1 MKVRQDRQEQAP
13 IIRTPEHR
21 LRVFLSSTL
30 KELAAEREAARQAV
44 VTLRLIPVM
53 FEAGARSHPSHE
65 LYRAYLSQSHLFIG
79 IYWQSYG
86 WVPEGEKIS
95 GLEDEFLLSADLPR
109 LIYIKDPKAE
119 REPALKDML
128 IRIKSEDTI
137 SYKYFSIAEE
147 LKELVEN
154 DLALLLTEHFE
165 MARADESAS
174 AELSDHPLSN
184 IPTPRNPLLGREK
197 ELALAQELLKREDV
211 GLVTLIGPGGT
222 GKSRLGLQIAL
233 NMLDHF
239 QAGVYLIRLT
249 QIRDPELVI
258 PTIAETLDIREAN
271 GGKQLIDTLRNN
283 LQGKQMLL
291 LIDNFEQV
299 VEAAPHIANLME
311 ACPSIKF
318 IITSRM
324 PLHVRSE
331 KELFVPPL
339 AMPELKQLPDLQ
351 NLLQYAAVSLFVQRA
366 RDLKP
371 DFNITSEN
379 ASAVAEICHRLDGL
393 PLAIEL
399 AAARIKLLTPQ
410 ELLARLK
417 YRFDILRGG
426 RDMPERQQTLR
437 SAIDWSYDLLEDS
450 AKAVFRRL
458 SIFVGGWTLEAAEA
472 VCALDPD
479 DRLQIID
486 SLEVL
491 IDNNLVTHSQ
501 DTDTLSR
508 FGMLD
513 TIHEYAYE
521 LLENSGELEQ
531 VRLGH
536 AQYYL
541 DFVMRIEPLIRSAER
556 IHWTMRL
563 NQEFD
568 NVRFIL
574 NWISFTGSHAEI
586 GQLITIQLGA
596 LWLTSGH
603 LTEGR
608 KWSSRLLE
616 HIDSSTPDSLRAG
629 MLWVSG
635 GLAWAQGEREYA
647 EANLDESVNL
657 ARKINDE
664 RLLANALLGRGLV
677 ADTVGDLESAKS
689 MYEES
694 YALHMKSKDL
704 WGATLALSWLG
715 VIAHLENN
723 AERATQLLDQAL
735 SMAREQGDP
744 WAMTGPLMTIGLRSI
759 LTNQLDTAY
768 STYLEAKTRALKLS
782 DKWNLSWVL
791 SGLGCITL
799 LQGQIDQARAYF
811 LDDLSLAREIDN
823 PGALVIALV
832 GAGAVIASRFK
843 NMSEARQQ
851 YQADLMMAAKFCGV
865 VKPIVTGTRPFLW
878 YAWGE
883 VYQRIVSNIR
893 SQVDE
898 AQWEKAIAQGRS
910 MLLPQAVALAIQ
922 ELKNPIMGT
931 VQ

>member
-1 MKVRQDRQEQAP
+1 MKVRHDRQEQAR

-44 VTLRLIPVM
+44 VNLRLIPVM

-65 LYRAYLSQSHLFIG
+65 LYRAYLSQSQLFIG

-95 GLEDEFLLSADLPR
+95 GLEDEFLLSADIPR
-109 LIYIKDPKAE
+109 LIYIKDAKAE
-119 REPALKDML
+119 REPALKNML
-128 IRIKSEDTI
+128 ARLKSEDTI
-137 SYKYFSIAEE
+137 SYKYFSTADE
-147 LKELVEN
+147 LKELIEN

-165 MARADESAS
+165 MVRASELPS
-174 AELSDHPLSN
+174 AELNRQPLSN

-222 GKSRLGLQIAL
+222 GKSRLGLQVAL

-239 QAGVYLIRLT
+239 QAGVYLVRLT
-249 QIRDPELVI
+249 PIRDPELVI

-299 VEAAPHIANLME
+299 VEAAPQIAELME
-311 ACPSIKF
+311 ACPSLKF

-351 NLLQYAAVSLFVQRA
+351 QLSQYPAVTLFIQRA

-371 DFNITSEN
+371 DFNITAEN
-379 ASAVAEICHRLDGL
+379 ASAVAEICYRLDGL

-417 YRFDILRGG
+417 YRFDILRAG

-437 SAIDWSYDLLEDS
+437 SAINWSYDLLDDS

-458 SIFVGGWTLEAAEA
+458 SVFVGGWTLEAAEA
-472 VCALDPD
+472 ICGLGGGNGSQV
-479 DRLQIID
+479 ID
-486 SLEVL
+486 AFEAL
-491 IDNNLVTHSQ
+491 IDNNLLTHTH
-501 DTDTLSR
+501 DTDTISR

-521 LLENSGELEQ
+521 LLEASGELEQ

-541 DFVMRIEPLIRSAER
+541 DFVQRVEPLIRSAER
-556 IHWTMRL
+556 VHWTMRF

-568 NVRFIL
+568 NIRYIL
-574 NWISFTGSHAEI
+574 EWNSSTGSHAEI

-616 HIDSSTPDSLRAG
+616 HIDHQPEPRF
-629 MLWVSG
+629 
-635 GLAWAQGEREYA
+635 AQGCYGFPGG
-647 EANLDESVNL
+647 S
-657 ARKINDE
+657 
-664 RLLANALLGRGLV
+664 LGHRV
-677 ADTVGDLESAKS
+677 SRNMPRPTW
-689 MYEES
+689 
-694 YALHMKSKDL
+694 MKVS
-704 WGATLALSWLG
+704 TL
-715 VIAHLENN
+715 
-723 AERATQLLDQAL
+723 
-735 SMAREQGDP
+735 
-744 WAMTGPLMTIGLRSI
+744 
-759 LTNQLDTAY
+759 
-768 STYLEAKTRALKLS
+768 
-782 DKWNLSWVL
+782 
-791 SGLGCITL
+791 
-799 LQGQIDQARAYF
+799 
-811 LDDLSLAREIDN
+811 
-823 PGALVIALV
+823 PG
-832 GAGAVIASRFK
+832 
-843 NMSEARQQ
+843 
-851 YQADLMMAAKFCGV
+851 
-865 VKPIVTGTRPFLW
+865 T
-878 YAWGE
+878 
-883 VYQRIVSNIR
+883 
-893 SQVDE
+893 
-898 AQWEKAIAQGRS
+898 
-910 MLLPQAVALAIQ
+910 
-922 ELKNPIMGT
+922 
-931 VQ
+931 